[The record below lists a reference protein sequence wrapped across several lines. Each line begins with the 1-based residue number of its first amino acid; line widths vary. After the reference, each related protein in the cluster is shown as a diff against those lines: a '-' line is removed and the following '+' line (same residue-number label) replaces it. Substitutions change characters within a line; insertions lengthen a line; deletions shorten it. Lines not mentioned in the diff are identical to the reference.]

1 MISIEL
7 KSTEDLETFYNK
19 WDKWFPEDMPKAV
32 NRTLVKTLPNSSLM
46 MAVYE
51 TEDIAEK
58 ARIVIQ
64 KFFNLKAEHM
74 HEIIEFHG
82 DLLRV

>member
-1 MISIEL
+1 
-7 KSTEDLETFYNK
+7 
-19 WDKWFPEDMPKAV
+19 MPKAV

-51 TEDIAEK
+51 TEDIAEQ